1 LKQILRRMLMPSRA
15 VLRSSVCLFAI
26 LVSVQVLALSHKAS
40 VTGHKARASKAA
52 AGLSTPASSGL
63 NFAAAVSYYSAGNGA
78 NAAATAQLR
87 GTGQPFDV
95 VVTNWCSDVNCT
107 GGSVGVLLGNGNG
120 TLATPTAYPSGGLFA
135 DSVAIADVNGDG
147 KLDLVVANCGSNTQS
162 NCVSTSNSGNVAVL
176 LGNGDGT
183 FQPAVAY
190 SLGTSGA
197 TSVAVAD
204 VNGDGFPDLI
214 VATGSSTAGAVG
226 ILLNSGTGTFPTE
239 ATYASGGLSALAVA
253 VADVNRDGKP
263 DVVVANQCV
272 DSTCTTSNVGVL
284 LNVGAGI
291 FGTVTPLDS
300 GGFFPD
306 WVDIVDVNGDGN
318 PDLVVANSSNSI
330 ANDIGGN
337 VGVLLGNGD
346 GTFQTAVPYLSG
358 GFGAASVAVAD
369 VDGDGKLDLVVANC
383 SATSGSC
390 TGGGGTVGV
399 LLGNGNGTFQTPAV
413 TYPSGGP
420 TPFGVAVA
428 DLNGDGKPDIVA
440 ANCVSNICGGGNGA
454 VGVLINSSL
463 TTTATALTSSLNPSP
478 FGQAVTFTATVTVQP
493 GFDKKDTP
501 TGTVSFS
508 DGTTNIGSSPV
519 STGVAT
525 FPISTLMVGT
535 HSITATYSGDTNFA
549 TSTSPAVQQVVQSLP
564 GATST
569 ALTLS
574 SGTVAVG
581 TSVTLSAKVVAT
593 SGTPPDGE
601 TVTFKDATTNT
612 TLGTGLLSKGTATA
626 TTSKTLAAGTYSV
639 VASYPGDTNFLASA
653 STPQALNVQDF
664 TLSASPTTV
673 SISAPGQGGSTT
685 ITIAPKG
692 NLSAS
697 SITWACAGLPS
708 ESNCAFG
715 AASGNTVTLNISTTA
730 ASDLHWPQFGRHQQ
744 LFYALLLPG
753 FLGMVSMAGRRRI
766 SSGLRLLGLLVVLG
780 LAGLWLACG
789 GSSTTKPPT
798 NPGTPVGSSTVTVTG
813 TSGTLQHT
821 TTITVT
827 VQ

>member
-1 LKQILRRMLMPSRA
+1 MLMSCRA

-26 LVSVQVLALSHKAS
+26 LVSVQVLAQSHKAS
-40 VTGHKARASKAA
+40 VSGHKARASKAA

-63 NFAAAVSYYSAGNGA
+63 SFAAAVSYYSAGNGA

-107 GGSVGVLLGNGNG
+107 SGSVGVLLGNGDG
-120 TLATPTAYPSGGLFA
+120 TLSKTPTAYPSGGLFA

-162 NCVSTSNSGNVAVL
+162 NCVSTSNTGNVAVL

-204 VNGDGFPDLI
+204 VNGDGKLDLI
-214 VATGSSTAGAVG
+214 VATGLSTAGEVG
-226 ILLNSGTGTFPTE
+226 VLFGNGDGTFQTE
-239 ATYASGGLSALAVA
+239 ATYGSGGLSALAVA
-253 VADVNRDGKP
+253 VADVNNDGHP

-291 FGTVTPLDS
+291 FGTVTTLDS

-306 WVDIVDVNGDGN
+306 WVDIVDVNGDGK

-346 GTFQTAVPYLSG
+346 GTFQTATHYLSG

-399 LLGNGNGTFQTPAV
+399 LLGNGDGTFQTPAV

-454 VGVLINSSL
+454 VGVLINTSL
-463 TTTATALTSSLNPSP
+463 TATATALTSSLNPSP
-478 FGQAVTFTATVTVQP
+478 VGQAVTFTATVTAQP
-493 GFDKKDTP
+493 GFDKGTP

-519 STGVAT
+519 SSGVAT
-525 FPISTLMVGT
+525 FPISTLTVGP
-535 HSITATYSGDTNFA
+535 HSITATYSGDSNFV
-549 TSTSPAVQQVVQSLP
+549 TSTSPAVPQVVQ
-564 GATST
+564 G
-569 ALTLS
+569 
-574 SGTVAVG
+574 
-581 TSVTLSAKVVAT
+581 
-593 SGTPPDGE
+593 
-601 TVTFKDATTNT
+601 
-612 TLGTGLLSKGTATA
+612 
-626 TTSKTLAAGTYSV
+626 
-639 VASYPGDTNFLASA
+639 
-653 STPQALNVQDF
+653 VQGF

-673 SISAPGQGGSTT
+673 SISAPGQGGPTT
-685 ITIAPKG
+685 ITITTTGGLSPTSVG
-692 NLSAS
+692 NFTCS
-697 SITWACAGLPS
+697 GLPS
-708 ESNCAFG
+708 ESNCTFG
-715 AASGNTVTLNISTTA
+715 AVSGNTVSLNISTTA
-730 ASDLHWPQFGRHQQ
+730 ASDLHWPQFGHHQQ

-753 FLGMVSMAGRRRI
+753 FLGMVSMAGHRRI
-766 SSGLRLLGLLVVLG
+766 SRGLRLLGLLVILG

-789 GSSTTKPPT
+789 GSSTTTKPPT
-798 NPGTPVGSSTVTVTG
+798 NPGTPVGSSTVTVNA
-813 TSGTLQHT
+813 TSGALKGS

>member
-1 LKQILRRMLMPSRA
+1 MLMPSRA

-26 LVSVQVLALSHKAS
+26 LVSVPVLALSHKAS
-40 VTGHKARASKAA
+40 VSGHKARASKAA

-63 NFAAAVSYYSAGNGA
+63 SFAPAVPYYSAGNGA

-107 GGSVGVLLGNGNG
+107 SGSVGVLLGNGDG
-120 TLATPTAYPSGGLFA
+120 TLSKTPTAYLSGGLFA
-135 DSVAIADVNGDG
+135 DSVAIADVNKDG
-147 KLDLVVANCGSNTQS
+147 ILDLVVANCGSNTQS

-183 FQPAVAY
+183 FQPAVFY

-197 TSVAVAD
+197 TSVAVGD

-214 VATGSSTAGAVG
+214 VATGSSTAGLVG
-226 ILLNSGTGTFPTE
+226 VLLNDGTGKFPTE
-239 ATYASGGLSALAVA
+239 VTYASGGLSVLAVA
-253 VADVNRDGKP
+253 VADVNGDGAP

-272 DSTCTTSNVGVL
+272 DNTCTTSNVGVL
-284 LNVGAGI
+284 LNNNNGTGT
-291 FGTVTPLDS
+291 FGTVTSLNS

-306 WVDIVDVNGDGN
+306 WVDIVDVNGDGK

-330 ANDIGGN
+330 TNDIGGN
-337 VGVLLGNGD
+337 VGVLLGNGN
-346 GTFQTAVPYLSG
+346 GTFQPAVPYLSG

-383 SATSGSC
+383 SATTGSC

-399 LLGNGNGTFQTPAV
+399 LLGNGDGTFQTPAV
-413 TYPSGGP
+413 TYLSGGP

-428 DLNGDGKPDIVA
+428 DLNGDSKPDIVT
-440 ANCVSNICGGGNGA
+440 ANCVSSICGGGNGA
-454 VGVLINSSL
+454 VGVLINTSL

-478 FGQAVTFTATVTVQP
+478 FGQAVTFTATVTAQP
-493 GFDKKDTP
+493 GFDKGTP
-501 TGTVSFS
+501 TGTVNFF
-508 DGTTNIGSSPV
+508 DGPTSIGTPTLNSS
-519 STGVAT
+519 GVAT
-525 FPISTLMVGT
+525 LMISTLTVGP
-535 HSITATYSGDTNFA
+535 HSITATYSGDANFV
-549 TSTSPAVQQVVQSLP
+549 TSTSPAVPQVVQNVP

-569 ALTLS
+569 ALTIAPS
-574 SGTVAVG
+574 TVALG
-581 TSVTLSAKVVAT
+581 TSVTLTATVSST

-601 TVTFKDATTNT
+601 LVTFG
-612 TLGTGLLSKGTATA
+612 TLGTAALSKGKATL
-626 TTSKTLAAGTYSV
+626 TSKTLAAGAYSV
-639 VASYPGDTNFLASA
+639 VASYPGDANFLAST

-730 ASDLHWPQFGRHQQ
+730 ASDLHWPQFGHHQQ

-766 SSGLRLLGLLVVLG
+766 SRGLRLLGLVVVLG
-780 LAGLWLACG
+780 LAALWLACG